1 MEIGDKIIDEKLQYD
16 MKREAA
22 TIAEL
27 LSGETDKHK
36 YLTGVVILPPD
47 QRRMIE
53 KAMFTSY
60 FFRKKLWKTN

>member
-1 MEIGDKIIDEKLQYD
+1 

-27 LSGETDKHK
+27 LSGEIDKHK